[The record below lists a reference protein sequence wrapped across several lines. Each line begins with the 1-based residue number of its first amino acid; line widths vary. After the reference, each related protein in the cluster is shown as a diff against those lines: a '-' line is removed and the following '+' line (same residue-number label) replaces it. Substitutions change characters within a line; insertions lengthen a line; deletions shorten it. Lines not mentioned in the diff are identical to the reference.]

1 VSDSEDHRARA
12 EIGRLADTLRLLE
25 KSFANLSEAVLVIK
39 GDDFRTVVEAN
50 RAAEIIFGWSREEL
64 MGRSTAMLHVSRDRF
79 ESFGAGSQEV
89 LLQGGTYRASF
100 PMRRRDGTVFEAQQ
114 TVTLLDLEAGLAG
127 GAVSVVR
134 DVSEQALA
142 ERKLRESEERFRK
155 IAVHVQDVFWVMS
168 PDGRT
173 IEYVSPAFERVW
185 GRDPRAILDDRSV
198 WLESI
203 HPDDVERVRE
213 AVSRQREGGYDEE
226 YRIVTP
232 DGSVRWI
239 WDRAFP
245 VRDETGAVHHVLG
258 VAGDITH
265 RRDLQERLQQAQKM
279 EAVGRLAGGI
289 AHDFNN
295 LLTVVVGQSDLLL
308 LELPEGSEWAEE
320 VELIRTAAERG
331 AELTKQ
337 LLAFSR
343 EQLLRPRLVDISDVV
358 APLERLL
365 DRLLGQDVRLVV
377 ELADELPRVRVDPTQ
392 LEQVLL
398 NLATNARDSMPEG
411 GVLTVRSFLEEVDR
425 RAEARWPGLTPGPRV
440 TVTFADTGVGMDDGT
455 LLRIFEPFFTTR
467 RDRGGTGLGL
477 ATSYG
482 IVKQSGGTIHAESEP
497 GKGTTFY
504 VRFPPAESDAP
515 NLGDVTAGSG

>member
-1 VSDSEDHRARA
+1 MRVNDSEGRAA
-12 EIGRLADTLRLLE
+12 TGRLADTLRLLE
-25 KSFANLSEAVLVIK
+25 RTFANLSEAVLVIR
-39 GDDFRTVVEAN
+39 GDDHRTVVEAN
-50 RAAEIIFGWSREEL
+50 RAAETIFGWSREEL
-64 MGRSTAMLHVSRDRF
+64 VGRSTAVLHVSRDLF
-79 ESFGAGSQEV
+79 ESFGAGSREV
-89 LLQGGTYRASF
+89 LLQGGTYRASA

-114 TVTLLDLEAGLAG
+114 TVTLLDLEAGLGG

-134 DVSEQALA
+134 DVSEQAHA
-142 ERKLRESEERFRK
+142 ERRLRESEERFRN
-155 IAVHVQDVFWVMS
+155 IAEHVQDVFWVMA

-185 GRDPRAILDDRSV
+185 GRDARELLDDRKV

-203 HPDDVERVRE
+203 HPEDVDRVRE
-213 AVSRQREGGYDEE
+213 AVLRQGEGGYDEE

-245 VRDETGAVHHVLG
+245 VYDEKGAVHHVLG

-265 RRDLQERLQQAQKM
+265 RRSLQEQLRQAQKM

-295 LLTVVVGQSDLLL
+295 LLTVIVGQSDLLL
-308 LELPEGSEWAEE
+308 LELPEESEWAEE
-320 VELIRTAAERG
+320 VELMRTAAVRG

-343 EQLLRPRLVDISDVV
+343 EQLLKPRLVDVSEVLGR
-358 APLERLL
+358 LERLL
-365 DRLLGQDVRLVV
+365 GRLLRDDVRLEM
-377 ELADELPRVRVDPTQ
+377 ELADGLPEIRVDPTQ
-392 LEQVLL
+392 LEQVVL
-398 NLATNARDSMPEG
+398 NLATNARDAMPNG
-411 GVLTVRSFLEEVDR
+411 GAVTVRSFLEEVDAR
-425 RAEARWPGLTPGPRV
+425 TATRWPGLTPGRHV
-440 TVTFADTGVGMDDGT
+440 AITFTDTGVGMNEDT
-455 LLRIFEPFFTTR
+455 RLRVFEPFFTTR

-482 IVKQSGGTIHAESEP
+482 IVKQSGGTIHVESEP
-497 GKGTTFY
+497 GHGATFH
-504 VRFPPAESDAP
+504 VRFPPVAT
-515 NLGDVTAGSG
+515 DVSATRPS